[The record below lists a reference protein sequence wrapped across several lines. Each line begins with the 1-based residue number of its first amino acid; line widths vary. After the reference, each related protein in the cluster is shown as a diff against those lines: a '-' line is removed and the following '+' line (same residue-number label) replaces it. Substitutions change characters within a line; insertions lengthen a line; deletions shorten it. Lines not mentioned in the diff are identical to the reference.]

1 MKPPIHLED
10 RESLGARIVS
20 PTAARNCEPIADV
33 IAPLI
38 VPGRRV
44 LEIASGTG
52 QQAAAV
58 TARLKTV
65 HWQTSDPDAD
75 SRASLQTY
83 AEEFPGKIAPPL
95 NLDVT
100 KPDWTARLSSR
111 YDYMMCANMIH
122 IAPVEALLG
131 LADGA
136 GKILPESGAVFL
148 YGPFLFGENSA
159 QSNLDFSDRLKAR
172 DARWGVRESDFVKH
186 IFAKSGFTGCKQ
198 VDMPAENH
206 ILIFS
211 RS

>member
-38 VPGRRV
+38 APGSRV

-58 TARLKTV
+58 TARLDDV
-65 HWQTSDPDAD
+65 HLQPTDPDAD

-83 AEEFPGKIAPPL
+83 ADEFPDKIAPPL
-95 NLDVT
+95 NVDVT
-100 KPDWTARLSSR
+100 ADNWTAELPGK
-111 YDYMMCANMIH
+111 YTHMLCANMIH

-131 LADGA
+131 LAAGA
-136 GKILPESGAVFL
+136 GEILPHDGRFFL

-172 DARWGVRESDFVKH
+172 DPRWGVRESDFVKH
-186 IFAKSGFTGCKQ
+186 IFAKSGFTRCEQ
-198 VDMPAENH
+198 IEMPAENH

-211 RS
+211 RR